1 LKRHGCKFVLFSTRD
16 GPDLSESS
24 IKYLERE
31 AANRKELY
39 DVKAS
44 EQKLDPGTV
53 VFLRNHVKGRNKIQ
67 DKWNSKYYKIIKCID
82 SDRYVYLIE
91 LSDKS
96 GPSRVENRTNLQPC
110 RFKERYTSPGF
121 YCVL

>member
-1 LKRHGCKFVLFSTRD
+1 MKAAYRKAGER
-16 GPDLSESS
+16 
-24 IKYLERE
+24 LERE

-67 DKWNSKYYKIIKCID
+67 D
-82 SDRYVYLIE
+82 
-91 LSDKS
+91 
-96 GPSRVENRTNLQPC
+96 
-110 RFKERYTSPGF
+110 
-121 YCVL
+121 